1 MRFVR
6 VKSAEQ
12 QGSVDAASHARS
24 ADAAAE
30 PGDQCLAGA
39 YGRTRY
45 CGGARLLGIQRV
57 EVLLKPMLGRDAGID
72 GAAEARVARL
82 QKRSGLR

>member
-24 ADAAAE
+24 ADAANQDLEAYRQGLPRGDYE
-30 PGDQCLAGA
+30 SPGRNNSERA
-39 YGRTRY
+39 
-45 CGGARLLGIQRV
+45 
-57 EVLLKPMLGRDAGID
+57 
-72 GAAEARVARL
+72 
-82 QKRSGLR
+82 SGLENE